1 MNAQILRCAVCAAVA
16 TIVVATSPRATASN
30 PAQQEIVSK
39 VDLSYL
45 VGTRRPI
52 WMGPVIRYTVHETTN
67 VEARVS
73 SLTGELVLILHV
85 GEQQPGQYTLPWDG
99 TTDEGLVTFEGK
111 YQFELFFGDEYA
123 ANFWFSSKSL
133 ITFDE

>member
-1 MNAQILRCAVCAAVA
+1 MKAQALKCAVFAAAA
-16 TIVVATSPRATASN
+16 TIGIATAPRESAGN
-30 PAQQEIVSK
+30 PAQAEIVSK

-52 WMGPVIRYTVHETTN
+52 WMGPVIRYTVYETTN

-99 TTDEGLVTFEGK
+99 TTDEGTVTFEGK

-133 ITFDE
+133 ISFDE